1 MIVWGKDL
9 NDKDFYNA
17 IKLQTYLTHSN
28 PIAIE
33 ATYLYGNAI
42 KMMINEPHLT
52 GLEVYERTK
61 ALSNERMRTTK
72 HENYVEITNW
82 FEGIDRGFL
91 PDARIQMGW
100 LKIAFM
106 YSFYHLKHC
115 DRNNPKAFE
124 DALFE
129 ILKLSGDTDTN
140 AAIMGGLLGA
150 HLGLSG
156 IPDSYKE
163 AILKFD
169 CKTMDGNNVA
179 DFLLPKHHLC
189 RLLT

>member
-1 MIVWGKDL
+1 
-9 NDKDFYNA
+9 
-17 IKLQTYLTHSN
+17 
-28 PIAIE
+28 
-33 ATYLYGNAI
+33 
-42 KMMINEPHLT
+42 
-52 GLEVYERTK
+52 
-61 ALSNERMRTTK
+61 
-72 HENYVEITNW
+72 
-82 FEGIDRGFL
+82 
-91 PDARIQMGW
+91 MGW

-163 AILKFD
+163 AMLKFD
-169 CKTMDGNNVA
+169 CKTMDGNTVA

-189 RLLT
+189 RMLT